1 VNVNAFSSKF
11 RSKRE
16 IYTFLTVDG
25 EVYLPAFETVT
36 VYFCKDIVEGNKKCE
51 SSEILLTFVVVSTHS
66 VRHLSAPQYDN
77 LSMAKILDFLAQFE
91 AMHLFMPSEQHEIN
105 KLPRAWVINVGA
117 TVVGQPFVDWVSKRI
132 ATRNEEM
139 AKDRNLLIK
148 MDP

>member
-1 VNVNAFSSKF
+1 
-11 RSKRE
+11 
-16 IYTFLTVDG
+16 
-25 EVYLPAFETVT
+25 
-36 VYFCKDIVEGNKKCE
+36 
-51 SSEILLTFVVVSTHS
+51 
-66 VRHLSAPQYDN
+66 
-77 LSMAKILDFLAQFE
+77 MAKIIDFLAQFE

-148 MDP
+148 MDPQLAQAFQRSTAISTSNGNAAHMLKQQVSKHITDHFLQSKRRRTKAQLDADKAEAAD